1 MRLNG
6 DFYRIESRMEGLPQG
21 QSGFNVILNPD
32 HLIYK
37 AHFPGMPVTPGVCI
51 LQMIQELLSEQLGML
66 LFIKQIKNVKFIRMI
81 SPDSDGRISVLFSSV
96 TDEDGGIKAQ
106 GEVTGVDGIAEL
118 FLKFSVFL
126 VKQPV

>member
-6 DFYRIESRMEGLPQG
+6 DFYSIESRLEGLPQG

-37 AHFPGMPVTPGVCI
+37 AHFPGQPVTPGVCI
-51 LQMIQELLSEQLGML
+51 LQMIQELLSEEMGIP
-66 LFIKQIKNVKFIRMI
+66 LFINKIKNAKFTSMI
-81 SPDSDGRISVLFSSV
+81 SPLDDRRISVLFSSV
-96 TDEDGGIKAQ
+96 TSEEGGIKAQ
-106 GEVTGVDGIAEL
+106 GVVARPGNVADV

-126 VKQPV
+126 VKEPF

>member
-6 DFYRIESRMEGLPQG
+6 DFFRIESRLEGLPQG

-32 HLIYK
+32 HLIYR

-51 LQMIQELLSEQLGML
+51 LQMIQELLSGQLGVPL
-66 LFIKQIKNVKFIRMI
+66 YINGIKNAKFIKMI
-81 SPDSDGRISVLFSSV
+81 SPQSDGRISVLFNSV
-96 TDEDGGIKAQ
+96 SEEEGGIRAQ
-106 GEVTGVDGIAEL
+106 GVVAQSDNMSEL

-126 VKQPV
+126 VKRPV

>member
-6 DFYRIESRMEGLPQG
+6 DFFRIESRMEGLPQG

-51 LQMIQELLSEQLGML
+51 LQMIQELLSEQEGMPL
-66 LFIKQIKNVKFIRMI
+66 YIVKIMNAKFVKMI
-81 SPDSDGRISVLFSSV
+81 SPLSDGRVSVLFNSV
-96 TDEDGGIKAQ
+96 IEEEGGIKAQ
-106 GEVTGVDGIAEL
+106 GVVVQYDNMSEL

>member
-6 DFYRIESRMEGLPQG
+6 DFYSIESRLEGLPQG

-37 AHFPGMPVTPGVCI
+37 AHFPGQPVTPGVCI
-51 LQMIQELLSEQLGML
+51 LQMIQELLSEEIGMP
-66 LFIKQIKNVKFIRMI
+66 LFINKIKNAKFTSMI
-81 SPDSDGRISVLFSSV
+81 SPLVDRRISVLFSAV
-96 TDEDGGIKAQ
+96 TQEEGGIKAQ
-106 GEVTGVDGIAEL
+106 GVVARPENVADV

-126 VKQPV
+126 VKEQF